1 MTDAEHWA
9 RVLTA
14 MDYSPEPDEDLR
26 TDAGADQIAA
36 AMHEADGYHCKF
48 LPSGEHH
55 PELGQLA
62 AIYEMSE
69 RVAGNYRVAPLG
81 SEHDVKEW
89 RPPTPGLSLP
99 TFDINGPACQ
109 RGLFVVFGRT
119 PHVLHSMRHEPVE
132 QLVARELQ
140 HRQTCDWL
148 PYAPQ
153 CASYATEFLTLA
165 RGQYLVATAV
175 CFACKRWLLAG
186 APDPAE
192 HRPRR

>member
-9 RVLTA
+9 RVLAA
-14 MDYSPEPDEDLR
+14 MDYSPTPDEELR
-26 TDAGADQIAA
+26 TDARVDQRDAA
-36 AMHEADGYHCKF
+36 GHEADGYHCKF

-55 PELGQLA
+55 PELGDLNA
-62 AIYEMSE
+62 VYEMSA
-69 RVAGNYRVAPLG
+69 RVAGNYRAAASGIQHV
-81 SEHDVKEW
+81 VKEW
-89 RPPTPGLSLP
+89 VPPTPGLSLP
-99 TFDINGPACQ
+99 SCDINDPA
-109 RGLFVVFGRT
+109 LFVVFART
-119 PHVLHSMRHEPVE
+119 PHALHSVRCEPVE
-132 QLVARELQ
+132 QLVARQLQ

-153 CASYATEFLTLA
+153 CASYVTEFLMLA

-192 HRPRR
+192 LR